1 MPPLDDLA
9 ARLRDRMAGPLP
21 QLPGRLDAMSERWWG
36 LQPRLRVGLVAFA
49 CVLVAS
55 LPMLRTARSA
65 WGPPMAVVVAAAD
78 LPVGT
83 VLDGDTVTRVQRPA
97 DVLPPDA
104 LTDVSGVLT
113 VPVMAGTVLTERHRA
128 PTVAALVGAGEVAVP
143 VPADMQPAVSP
154 GAVIDLLSAGFDGA
168 GRTIAAGGRVVQ
180 VDGTWIWVAV
190 PASAAADVAAAALD
204 QRLVLAVRP
213 SGAGDR
219 DR

>member
-1 MPPLDDLA
+1 MRRLDDLTA
-9 ARLRDRMAGPLP
+9 HLRTRLSGPLP
-21 QLPGRLDAMSERWWG
+21 HLPARVDALSDTWWG
-36 LQPRLRVGLVAFA
+36 LPPRLRVGVVAFA

-65 WGPPMAVVVAAAD
+65 WGPPVTVIVAAED
-78 LPVGT
+78 LPAGT
-83 VLDGDTVTRVQRPA
+83 ALDASAVTRVQRPA
-97 DVLPPDA
+97 DVLPPDVLA
-104 LTDVSGVLT
+104 EVSGVLT

-154 GAVIDLLSAGFDGA
+154 GSVIDLLSAGFDGA

-180 VDGTWIWVAV
+180 VDGSWIWVAV
-190 PASAAADVAAAALD
+190 QASAAADVAAAALD

-213 SGAGDR
+213 GGAGDR